1 MANIDPYIEQ
11 IQNAVYGEEV
21 RSSII
26 NSLKKV
32 NDDNESYAA
41 LKKDVIAAKDTVVEQ
56 VSKFDAKVSAAKA
69 TITALEQA
77 TSTANTAKTNLAN
90 ATDTANTAKDNLAKA
105 TSTANTTKTNLE
117 AATKKAGTAITD
129 AGTAKTNLEKTIT
142 DAGTAKTQLQN
153 VIDSANT
160 LKTALSNTTG
170 TANTT
175 KTNLD
180 TAIKNANTAKSQLQT
195 VIDNAGTVKESLS
208 GVIAQAATA
217 KQNLDNSV
225 ATANAILQSLTA
237 ENTSA
242 KSNLSELRSE
252 NFNSQEILAGVADL
266 RAYLGLSDADILGL
280 QVDYKNKTFT
290 RIAGATNLTAGAD
303 FDAFPMYGGR
313 KRCNVADDGTI
324 NAWFGDDGY
333 TEDGSNGQVMV
344 YQPKFYYLVCPV
356 VYDPITTTGIG
367 YHLRKA
373 NYYVSAKPRPGFRLH
388 PAFYDANGNE
398 VEYVMESAFEG
409 SIFDASASAYLLD
422 NEQVMDANADKF
434 CSIAGARPATGHSQN
449 LTRDMV
455 EKLATNRGTGWH
467 GDTIKVESASQLL
480 MIIELGLMNAQNA
493 IGQGVVNLPWTT
505 GSDITTPYAAKTG
518 STSALGNGTGRA
530 TSTTTYPGNV
540 ETTDTA
546 NGKTSVSWRGKE
558 NPWGNLWKFVGGMNI
573 YGNGKMDG
581 GQPYICNDFNFNESK
596 HDGNYEAAGFTVT
609 PKEGY
614 ISAMGYSTACDWLFV
629 ASETNG
635 NSNLPVG
642 DYTYVTQNLNGS
654 RIAQLGSYW
663 TDGTYAGPFYW
674 RLNNGVGT
682 RARFIGGR
690 LVYVPNAENQQTV
703 TF

>member
-56 VSKFDAKVSAAKA
+56 VSEFDAKVSAVKT

-90 ATDTANTAKDNLAKA
+90 ATETANTAKDNLVKA

-117 AATKKAGTAITD
+117 AATKKADTAITD

-160 LKTALSNTTG
+160 LKTALSNTTD

-195 VIDNAGTVKESLS
+195 VIDDAGTVKESLS

-388 PAFYDANGNE
+388 PVFYDANGNE

-455 EKLATNRGTGWH
+455 EKLAANRGTGWH

-493 IGQGVVNLPWTT
+493 IGQGVASQPWTT
-505 GSDITTPYAAKTG
+505 GSKNRQLI
-518 STSALGNGTGRA
+518 RA
-530 TSTTTYPGNV
+530 GQRHWP
-540 ETTDTA
+540 
-546 NGKTSVSWRGKE
+546 R
-558 NPWGNLWKFVGGMNI
+558 NI
-573 YGNGKMDG
+573 YNHLSRQCGNHRHR
-581 GQPYICNDFNFNESK
+581 Q
-596 HDGNYEAAGFTVT
+596 
-609 PKEGY
+609 
-614 ISAMGYSTACDWLFV
+614 W
-629 ASETNG
+629 
-635 NSNLPVG
+635 
-642 DYTYVTQNLNGS
+642 
-654 RIAQLGSYW
+654 
-663 TDGTYAGPFYW
+663 
-674 RLNNGVGT
+674 
-682 RARFIGGR
+682 
-690 LVYVPNAENQQTV
+690 
-703 TF
+703 